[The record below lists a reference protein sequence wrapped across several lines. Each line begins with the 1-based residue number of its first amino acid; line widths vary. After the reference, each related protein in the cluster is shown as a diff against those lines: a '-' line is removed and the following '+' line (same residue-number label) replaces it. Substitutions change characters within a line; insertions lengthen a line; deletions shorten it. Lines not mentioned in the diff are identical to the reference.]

1 MIIAGFAAL
10 GCIVPGQTVM
20 AQNYP
25 ARPIRLIVPFAQG
38 RGTGSR
44 RGGCSWG
51 GDGALPPGWWHSAL
65 QRVAIAIFALASFSA
80 GALAAQ
86 QYPMRPIRLIVPFAP
101 GGGTD
106 ITARAVA
113 QKLSESWGQTVVADN
128 RAGANGT
135 IGVDITA
142 KSAPDG
148 YTIAMI
154 SSSHAVNVGLYTKMP
169 YDLLKDLTPVTQ
181 ATSQPYVM
189 VIHPSVPAKSVK
201 EFIAYAKT
209 KPGGVN
215 YGSSG
220 TGGISHLGGAL
231 LASIAGIEMVHI
243 PYKGG
248 APSTLDLI
256 AGQIQ
261 MQLGTLLLTGPHIKS
276 GKLRVLAVTTPQRW
290 PGTPELPTMQ
300 EAGVPGFAI
309 TQWYGMIAPAK
320 TPPAIVNKLSK
331 EISRLLHQPD
341 VKEKLAADG
350 SDAVGSTPELFGAH
364 IKAEAAKYAKVVK
377 QIGLKA
383 E

>member
-1 MIIAGFAAL
+1 MAKFKHLALRIVLALLGAAVAGS
-10 GCIVPGQTVM
+10 V
-20 AQNYP
+20 
-25 ARPIRLIVPFAQG
+25 FAQATSTSSG
-38 RGTGSR
+38 Q
-44 RGGCSWG
+44 
-51 GDGALPPGWWHSAL
+51 A
-65 QRVAIAIFALASFSA
+65 
-80 GALAAQ
+80 
-86 QYPMRPIRLIVPFAP
+86 YPTRPIRLIVPFAP

-113 QKLSESWGQTVVADN
+113 LKLSESWGQTVVVDN

-135 IGVDITA
+135 IGVDLAA
-142 KSAPDG
+142 KSTPDG
-148 YTIAMI
+148 YTITMI
-154 SSSHAVNVGLYTKMP
+154 SSSHAVNVGLYTRLP

-189 VIHPSVPAKSVK
+189 VIHPSVPATTVK
-201 EFIAYAKT
+201 EFIAYARS

-231 LASIAGIEMVHI
+231 LGSIAGIEMVHI

-290 PGTPELPTMQ
+290 PGRPELPTMQ

-320 TPPAIVNKLSK
+320 TPPAIVNRLSQ
-331 EISRLLHQPD
+331 EISRLLHQPE
-341 VKEKLAADG
+341 VKQKLAADG
-350 SDAVGSTPELFGAH
+350 ADAVGNTPEQFGAH
-364 IKAEAAKYAKVVK
+364 IKAEVAKYAKVVK

>member
-1 MIIAGFAAL
+1 MKTIVLRSTMIAGLVAL
-10 GCIVPGQTVM
+10 GSVVSGQAAT

-25 ARPIRLIVPFAQG
+25 
-38 RGTGSR
+38 TK
-44 RGGCSWG
+44 
-51 GDGALPPGWWHSAL
+51 
-65 QRVAIAIFALASFSA
+65 
-80 GALAAQ
+80 
-86 QYPMRPIRLIVPFAP
+86 PIRLIVPFAP

-113 QKLSESWGQTVVADN
+113 QKLGESWGQTVVPDN
-128 RAGANGT
+128 RPGANGT

-148 YTIAMI
+148 YTITMI
-154 SSSHAVNVGLYTKMP
+154 SSSHAVNVGLYTKLP
-169 YDLLKDLTPVTQ
+169 YDLLRDLAPVTQ

-201 EFIAYAKT
+201 EFIAYAKS

-220 TGGISHLGGAL
+220 TGGIAHLGGAL
-231 LASIAGIEMVHI
+231 LGFIAGIEMVHI

-276 GKLRVLAVTTPQRW
+276 GKLRVLAVTTPKRW

-309 TQWYGMIAPAK
+309 TQWYGMLAPAK
-320 TPPAIVNKLSK
+320 TPPAIVNKLSQ

-341 VKEKLAADG
+341 VKERLAADG
-350 SDAVGSTPELFGAH
+350 ADAVGNTPAEFGAH
-364 IKAEAAKYAKVVK
+364 IKSEIDKYGKLVK
-377 QIGLKA
+377 QIGLRA

>member
-1 MIIAGFAAL
+1 MKTIVLRSTAIAGVIAFGSWLTGASAL
-10 GCIVPGQTVM
+10 

-25 ARPIRLIVPFAQG
+25 
-38 RGTGSR
+38 TK
-44 RGGCSWG
+44 
-51 GDGALPPGWWHSAL
+51 
-65 QRVAIAIFALASFSA
+65 
-80 GALAAQ
+80 
-86 QYPMRPIRLIVPFAP
+86 PIRLIVPFAP

-128 RAGANGT
+128 RPGANGT

-148 YTIAMI
+148 YTITMI
-154 SSSHAVNVGLYTKMP
+154 SSSHAVNVGLYTKLP
-169 YDLLKDLTPVTQ
+169 YDLLKDLTPITQ
-181 ATSQPYVM
+181 ATSQPYAM
-189 VIHPSVPAKSVK
+189 VIHPSIPARTVK
-201 EFIAYAKT
+201 EFIAYARSR
-209 KPGGVN
+209 PGGVN

-220 TGGISHLGGAL
+220 TGGISHLGGAWL
-231 LASIAGIEMVHI
+231 GSIAGIEMVHI

-248 APSTLDLI
+248 APATLDLI
-256 AGQIQ
+256 AGRSH
-261 MQLGTLLLTGPHIKS
+261 MQLGTFLLTGPHIKA
-276 GKLRVLAVTTPQRW
+276 GKLRVLAVTTPKRW
-290 PGTPELPTMQ
+290 PGTPDLPTMQ

-309 TQWYGMIAPAK
+309 TQWYGMLAPAK

-350 SDAVGSTPELFGAH
+350 ADAVGSAPVDFGAH
-364 IKAEAAKYAKVVK
+364 IRAEVVK
-377 QIGLKA
+377 YSKLVKQVGLKA

>member
-1 MIIAGFAAL
+1 MKLPWLAVLACCACVAGANA
-10 GCIVPGQTVM
+10 QTV
-20 AQNYP
+20 AQDIYP
-25 ARPIRLIVPFAQG
+25 TKPIRFV
-38 RGTGSR
+38 
-44 RGGCSWG
+44 
-51 GDGALPPGWWHSAL
+51 
-65 QRVAIAIFALASFSA
+65 
-80 GALAAQ
+80 
-86 QYPMRPIRLIVPFAP
+86 VPFAP

-113 QKLSESWGQTVVADN
+113 QKLGESWGQTVVPDN
-128 RAGANGT
+128 RPGANGT

-148 YTIAMI
+148 YTITMI
-154 SSSHAVNVGLYTKMP
+154 SSSHAVNVGLYTKLP
-169 YDLLKDLTPVTQ
+169 YDLLRDLAPVTQ

-201 EFIAYAKT
+201 EFIAYARS

-276 GKLRVLAVTTPQRW
+276 GKLRVLAVTTPKRW

-309 TQWYGMIAPAK
+309 TQWYGMLAPAK
-320 TPPAIVNKLSK
+320 TPPAIVNKLSQ

-341 VKEKLAADG
+341 VKERLAADG
-350 SDAVGSTPELFGAH
+350 ADAVGNTPAEFGAH
-364 IKAEAAKYAKVVK
+364 IKSEIDKYGKLVK
-377 QIGLKA
+377 QIGLRA

>member
-1 MIIAGFAAL
+1 MRNIPMHILSVVFL
-10 GCIVPGQTVM
+10 VTVACAM
-20 AQNYP
+20 
-25 ARPIRLIVPFAQG
+25 
-38 RGTGSR
+38 
-44 RGGCSWG
+44 
-51 GDGALPPGWWHSAL
+51 HSAPTFPAE
-65 QRVAIAIFALASFSA
+65 QP
-80 GALAAQ
+80 
-86 QYPMRPIRLIVPFAP
+86 YPTKPIRLIVPFAP

-128 RAGANGT
+128 RPGANGT
-135 IGVDITA
+135 IGVDLAA

-148 YTIAMI
+148 YTMTMI
-154 SSSHAVNVGLYTKMP
+154 SSSHAVNVGLYTKLP

-181 ATSQPYVM
+181 ATSQPYAV
-189 VIHPSVPAKSVK
+189 VIHPSIPAKSIK

-209 KPGGVN
+209 KPGGIN

-220 TGGISHLGGAL
+220 TGGIAHLGGAWWGFI
-231 LASIAGIEMVHI
+231 SGIEMVHI

-248 APSTLDLI
+248 APATLDLI
-256 AGQIQ
+256 GGRTQ

-276 GKLRVLAVTTPQRW
+276 GKLRVLAVTTPKRW

-320 TPPAIVNKLSK
+320 TPPAIISKLSK

-341 VKEKLAADG
+341 VKDKLAADG
-350 SDAVGSTPELFGAH
+350 ADAVGNTPEEFGAH
-364 IKAEAAKYAKVVK
+364 IKAEVAKYAKLVK
-377 QIGLKA
+377 QVGLKA

>member
-1 MIIAGFAAL
+1 MPTTLHRTLLALVLLAAGTA
-10 GCIVPGQTVM
+10 
-20 AQNYP
+20 
-25 ARPIRLIVPFAQG
+25 
-38 RGTGSR
+38 
-44 RGGCSWG
+44 
-51 GDGALPPGWWHSAL
+51 
-65 QRVAIAIFALASFSA
+65 
-80 GALAAQ
+80 AAQ
-86 QYPMRPIRLIVPFAP
+86 QYPARPIRLIVPFAP

-106 ITARAVA
+106 ITARAIA
-113 QKLSESWGQTVVADN
+113 QKLTESWGQTVVADN
-128 RAGANGT
+128 RPGANGT

-148 YTIAMI
+148 YTITMI
-154 SSSHAVNVGLYTKMP
+154 SSSHAVNVGLMPKLP
-169 YDLLKDLTPVTQ
+169 YDLMKDLTPITQ

-189 VIHPSVPAKSVK
+189 VIHPSVPAKTVK
-201 EFIAYAKT
+201 EFIAYAKS

-231 LASIAGIEMVHI
+231 LGTIAGIEMVHI

-261 MQLGTLLLTGPHIKS
+261 MQLGTLLLTGPHIRS
-276 GKLRVLAVTTPQRW
+276 GKLRVLAVTTPKRW
-290 PGTPELPTMQ
+290 PGTPDLPTMQ

-309 TQWYGMIAPAK
+309 TQWYGLLAPAK
-320 TPPAIVNKLSK
+320 TPPPIVARLQQ
-331 EISRLLHQPD
+331 EISRQLHQPD

-350 SDAVGSTPELFGAH
+350 ADAVGNPSAEFGAH
-364 IKAEAAKYAKVVK
+364 IRSEIAKYSKLVK